1 MPAAIMKFILAPLLA
16 IGAVLALAADPPVAE
31 LSNLTAQLRR
41 LERQLLLDDGRRRPR
56 AADVLASASRASLR
70 RFRSD
75 VARIVDTAIAAGHFP
90 PETKQL
96 VEIQAV
102 PPSLSVRDQLKDTQ
116 RYKIENA
123 AGILSPQTW
132 SQLEGLDYGQEQT
145 NFAAIRSTPI

>member
-1 MPAAIMKFILAPLLA
+1 MLQAELRAIASRLVMPEFMLSSDASNANYSSTM
-16 IGAVLALAADPPVAE
+16 VAE
-31 LSNLTAQLRR
+31 GPALRMFSR
-41 LERQLLLDDGRRRPR
+41 LQAEQVCDDLEVMWR
-56 AADVLASASRASLR
+56 V
-70 RFRSD
+70 
-75 VARIVDTAIAAGHFP
+75 VDTAIAAGHLP